1 MLRSFRV
8 RLFLGFAVVIALSL
22 FLSAS
27 ASIWLLRQ
35 QQVEAAQQRIGL
47 LVDPIARRVAT
58 FEAAGWPLP
67 LIRQDLEQV
76 ASSYDIRVLL
86 VDPSD
91 VVIVDTDPTSRM
103 VGKQLAVPST
113 PVAQND
119 TRQMSSFHAVRM
131 TTDGEDLYLFTPS
144 ILNDVGGSLPG
155 SSTRLVIAVP
165 AQNVTAAWSALL
177 PRLSLAGGVAALVA
191 VIVASLLA
199 SRITNP
205 IAQMTRASEAMA
217 RGDLQQRVEG
227 EGEDEIGTL
236 ARAFNQMSQQ
246 VSRSNRAMRDLLANV
261 SHELKTP
268 ITSIRGFAQAM
279 VDGMATKPED
289 YTDMAG
295 SIYDEAERIRVLVDD
310 LLYLSEIES
319 GTLQLT
325 LDQVDVD
332 AIVDDTVRRFRY
344 QAEAADVRVR
354 QALAGGD
361 VRADARRVEQILA
374 NLTENAIRFAP
385 AGSEVLLRTY
395 RLDGRTNGRP
405 DAGSEGS
412 VAIEVHNGGPP
423 IAPEHL
429 PYLFERFYQADGS
442 RSDER
447 HKGLGLAIVRELVQ
461 AHDGQVTVES
471 SADAGTVFTVRL
483 PVAGPAAGGQRAA
496 SSIAG
501 GSR

>member
-1 MLRSFRV
+1 L
-8 RLFLGFAVVIALSL
+8 LGFAVVIALSL

-27 ASIWLLRQ
+27 ASIWLLREE
-35 QQVEAAQQRIGL
+35 QVQAAQQRIGL

-58 FEAAGWPLP
+58 LESAGWPTP

-76 ASSYDIRVLL
+76 ATYYDIRVLL

-91 VVIVDTDPTSRM
+91 RVVVDTDPTSRM
-103 VGKQLAVPST
+103 VGKQLAVPSA
-113 PVAQND
+113 PKAD
-119 TRQMSSFHAVRM
+119 SETRQMSSFHAVRM
-131 TTDGEDLYLFTPS
+131 TADGEDLYLFTPS
-144 ILNDVGGSLPG
+144 ILNDTAGSLPG
-155 SSTRLVIAVP
+155 STTRLVIAVP

-177 PRLSLAGGVAALVA
+177 PRLSLAGGVAAIVA

-217 RGDLQQRVEG
+217 EGDLQQRVEG
-227 EGEDEIGTL
+227 EGDDEIGTL

-268 ITSIRGFAQAM
+268 LTSIRGFAQAM
-279 VDGMATKPED
+279 VDGMATQPED
-289 YTDMAG
+289 YADMAT

-332 AIVDDTVRRFRY
+332 SVVADTARRFRY
-344 QAEAADVRVR
+344 QAEQAGVQVRV
-354 QALAGGD
+354 ALDGGEI
-361 VRADARRVEQILA
+361 RADARRVEQILA

-385 AGSEVLLRTY
+385 SGSEVLLRTY
-395 RLDGRTNGRP
+395 RLGGF
-405 DAGSEGS
+405 AGGE
-412 VAIEVHNGGPP
+412 VAVEVHNGGTP

-461 AHDGQVTVES
+461 AHEGQVAVES
-471 SADAGTVFTVRL
+471 GADAGTVFTVRL
-483 PVAGPAAGGQRAA
+483 PVAGPAGGVKRPL
-496 SSIAG
+496 SNVTG